1 MSLYGKITGTVLS
14 IAIVGCGAYAAYGAK
29 AGADTISDARVT
41 LHNIKYYVLKEYSGS
56 VALFEDGLEAPIAV
70 YSTPLSQINAAD
82 AELIKE
88 GIRLRGMNE
97 VSRLLEDLDI
107 E

>member
-1 MSLYGKITGTVLS
+1 MSF
-14 IAIVGCGAYAAYGAK
+14 AK
-29 AGADTISDARVT
+29 KLAGAVVSLAVMCSLTAYSGAV
-41 LHNIKYYVLKEYSGS
+41 NIKYYVLREYNKSA
-56 VALFEDGLEAPIAV
+56 ALFEDGKPEPIAV
-70 YSTPLSQINAAD
+70 YSTPLSTLNAAD

-88 GIRLRGMNE
+88 GIRLRGMDE

>member
-1 MSLYGKITGTVLS
+1 MSMLKKLTGAIACLAITCSLTAYPARAENGQ
-14 IAIVGCGAYAAYGAK
+14 AI
-29 AGADTISDARVT
+29 
-41 LHNIKYYVLKEYSGS
+41 NIKYYVLREYNKSA
-56 VALFEDGLEAPIAV
+56 ALFEDGKEEPIAV
-70 YSTPLSQINAAD
+70 YSTPLSTLNAAD

-88 GIRLRGMNE
+88 GIRLRGMDE